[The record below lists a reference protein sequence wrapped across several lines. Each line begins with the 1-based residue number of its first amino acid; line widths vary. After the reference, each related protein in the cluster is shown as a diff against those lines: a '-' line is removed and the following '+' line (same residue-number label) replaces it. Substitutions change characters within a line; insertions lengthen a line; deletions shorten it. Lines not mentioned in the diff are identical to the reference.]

1 MKEKIYSKFII
12 YILLIIVTIIMITPL
27 IWLVTTSFK
36 TKSEIF
42 SQPFNVFPE
51 KLNFNNF
58 TNAWSYAPFSEY
70 YINTIIISFGL
81 LFIQL
86 IMITMAAFA
95 FARID
100 FPGREFFFIL
110 FLTQLMITPQ
120 STIFPNYLTISNL
133 GLLDTK
139 IGVMLPYFASAM
151 GTFML
156 RQAFREIPI
165 SLEDAAKLDGCN
177 VFQMVRHVFI
187 PVARPTLIAFSVI
200 SVTYHW
206 NEFLWPLLVT
216 ETSRSRTVT
225 VGLTIFAQQA
235 EGGAEWGLLM
245 AATLIVILPL
255 LVTFAI
261 FQKFFVQSF
270 ANSGLKG

>member
-100 FPGREFFFIL
+100 FPGREL
-110 FLTQLMITPQ
+110 FLHTVFNSIDDHPTKYY
-120 STIFPNYLTISNL
+120 FP
-133 GLLDTK
+133 
-139 IGVMLPYFASAM
+139 
-151 GTFML
+151 
-156 RQAFREIPI
+156 
-165 SLEDAAKLDGCN
+165 
-177 VFQMVRHVFI
+177 
-187 PVARPTLIAFSVI
+187 
-200 SVTYHW
+200 
-206 NEFLWPLLVT
+206 
-216 ETSRSRTVT
+216 
-225 VGLTIFAQQA
+225 
-235 EGGAEWGLLM
+235 
-245 AATLIVILPL
+245 
-255 LVTFAI
+255 
-261 FQKFFVQSF
+261 
-270 ANSGLKG
+270 

>member
-1 MKEKIYSKFII
+1 
-12 YILLIIVTIIMITPL
+12 
-27 IWLVTTSFK
+27 
-36 TKSEIF
+36 
-42 SQPFNVFPE
+42 
-51 KLNFNNF
+51 
-58 TNAWSYAPFSEY
+58 
-70 YINTIIISFGL
+70 
-81 LFIQL
+81 
-86 IMITMAAFA
+86 MATFA

-100 FPGREFFFIL
+100 FPGRKFFFIL
-110 FLTQLMITPQ
+110 FLTQSMITPQ

-139 IGVMLPYFASAM
+139 IGGMLPYFASAM

-245 AATLIVILPL
+245 AATLIVILLL